1 MDRERE
7 YEKGKERQG
16 ASERGTNVTKER
28 KANKQSDGGGR
39 RDKGRR
45 EKERRSEIIAE
56 WHRAESRVGAVCE
69 ITIRCQMLTTR
80 AKWNPKPV
88 FDKVGAQFVFAQTCW
103 KSATLAG

>member
-56 WHRAESRVGAVCE
+56 WHRAESMVRHRDTHSGGLCV
-69 ITIRCQMLTTR
+69 IL
-80 AKWNPKPV
+80 
-88 FDKVGAQFVFAQTCW
+88 QFGVVHQEFKNRGGGMNHNSKQDFA
-103 KSATLAG
+103 SSLL